1 MFPIG
6 DFVTKLE
13 LGPGFPEPSG
23 GLPYRPCV
31 GIMLINKDGMVWI
44 GSRDD
49 GGSSANYEFSWQM
62 PQGGID
68 KGETPERAARRELYE
83 ETSVKTI
90 SLLEEAPEWFA
101 YDYPPEVVQRSRK
114 GKYRGQAQRW
124 VAYRFDGDDDEI
136 NILVPPDGHSAEFSK
151 WRWEHA
157 AQLPGLIVP
166 FKRPVYERVV
176 AAFSHLTN

>member
-1 MFPIG
+1 M
-6 DFVTKLE
+6 TKLE

-31 GIMLINKDGMVWI
+31 GIMLINKQGMVWI

-176 AAFSHLTN
+176 AAFSHLTD

>member
-1 MFPIG
+1 M
-6 DFVTKLE
+6 TKLE

>member
-6 DFVTKLE
+6 DFVTKIE

-23 GLPYRPCV
+23 GFPYRPCV

-68 KGETPERAARRELYE
+68 KGETPEQAARRELFE
-83 ETSVKTI
+83 ETSVTTI
-90 SLLEEAPEWFA
+90 SLLEEAPEWFS

-124 VAYRFDGDDDEI
+124 VAYRFEGGDEEI
-136 NILVPPDGHSAEFSK
+136 NILTPPDGHSAEFSS

-157 AQLPGLIVP
+157 ARLPGLIVP

>member
-1 MFPIG
+1 M
-6 DFVTKLE
+6 TKLE

-31 GIMLINKDGMVWI
+31 GIMLINKHGMVWI

-83 ETSVKTI
+83 ETSVRTI

-176 AAFSHLTN
+176 AAFSHLTD

>member
-31 GIMLINKDGMVWI
+31 GIMLINKHGMVWI

-83 ETSVKTI
+83 ETSVRTI

-176 AAFSHLTN
+176 AAFSHLTD